1 MKVRSIRSVARL
13 GLTLIE
19 LVVVIAILAV
29 LAAMVIPRLDFL
41 KTQAEHSASAATQAD
56 LGSVIQTFKAS
67 SGYYPTFDMLV
78 DDAGSLYSKL
88 QAQTTGAFLET
99 WTVPAAGGPPDGS
112 WYRSLTEAGF
122 KNGYRHSSTAT
133 NASVSGTSPADIENQ
148 ATSGTLVLAVVK
160 STGGD
165 ASQLGAAIRNAI
177 YPGVATYVPG
187 NNGPD
192 GVVGGG
198 DDVAATTTT
207 AGAGVVP
214 DNKKLVV
221 MGIGPKSSLLSKVMV
236 TAPTSAMTVDDPA
249 ATYCRYL
256 AVFEVNQNGTA
267 ASLKMITD
275 HRGRQVAA
283 RIDQYKAAS
292 AVN

>member
-1 MKVRSIRSVARL
+1 MVRNIRTAARR

-29 LAAMVIPRLDFL
+29 LAAMVVPRLDFL
-41 KTQAEHSASAATQAD
+41 KTQSEHAASASTQAD
-56 LGSVIQTFKAS
+56 LGAMIQTYKAS
-67 SGYYPTFDMLV
+67 SGYYPTFDLLV
-78 DDAGSLYSKL
+78 DDSGSLYSKL
-88 QAQTTGAFLET
+88 QAQTTGAFLEP

-122 KNGYRHSSTAT
+122 KNGYRHSTTAT
-133 NASVSGTSPADIENQ
+133 NASASGTSAADIENQ
-148 ATSGTLVLAVVK
+148 ATSGTLVLAAVK
-160 STGGD
+160 ATGGD
-165 ASQLGAAIRNAI
+165 ASQLGAAIRNAV
-177 YPGVATYVPG
+177 YPGIATYVPAS
-187 NNGPD
+187 NGPD

-198 DDVAATTTT
+198 DDVPATTTAT
-207 AGAGVVP
+207 GAGVIP

-236 TAPTSAMTVDDPA
+236 SAPTSAMTVDDST

-256 AVFEVNQNGTA
+256 AIFEVNQNGTA

-275 HRGRQVAA
+275 HRGRQIGA
-283 RIDQYKAAS
+283 RVDQYKAAS